1 MFEDYMNNFNNIIT
15 SFFYI
20 AFISILVLLV
30 VVLLV
35 ISLLLLILGCLIKS
49 QTLKSKFLK
58 TVPFLMIGIFFI
70 LLIPILYIRFKGMI

>member
-30 VVLLV
+30 
-35 ISLLLLILGCLIKS
+35 ILGCLIKS

>member
-1 MFEDYMNNFNNIIT
+1 MFEDYMNNFNNIIS

-30 VVLLV
+30 VLLV
-35 ISLLLLILGCLIKS
+35 ISLLLLILGCFIKS

-70 LLIPILYIRFKGMI
+70 LLTPILYVRFKGMI

>member
-1 MFEDYMNNFNNIIT
+1 MFEDYMNNFNNIIS

-20 AFISILVLLV
+20 AFISILVLL

-58 TVPFLMIGIFFI
+58 AVPFLIIGIFFI
-70 LLIPILYIRFKGMI
+70 FLMPILYLKFKRII

>member
-1 MFEDYMNNFNNIIT
+1 MFEDYINNFNNIIS

-20 AFISILVLLV
+20 AFVSILVLLV
-30 VVLLV
+30 TLLV

-58 TVPFLMIGIFFI
+58 AVPFLIIGISFI
-70 LLIPILYIRFKGMI
+70 LLIPILYIRFKGML

>member
-20 AFISILVLLV
+20 TFISIL
-30 VVLLV
+30 VLLV

>member
-1 MFEDYMNNFNNIIT
+1 MFEDYMNNFNNIIS

-20 AFISILVLLV
+20 AFISI
-30 VVLLV
+30 
-35 ISLLLLILGCLIKS
+35 LLLILGCLIKS

-70 LLIPILYIRFKGMI
+70 LLIPILYVRFKGMI

>member
-1 MFEDYMNNFNNIIT
+1 MNEADREESLTGLFTI
-15 SFFYI
+15 
-20 AFISILVLLV
+20 VLLL
-30 VVLLV
+30 VLLV